1 MQSGAGQNCTNTR
14 NAPLAD
20 QGPLS
25 QTMTHF
31 QITDYRVRHPLRVR
45 WSEVDIQRIVFN
57 PHYLTYVDI
66 AFTEYWRALAIPY
79 EMIPGLLGGDLYVK
93 KSTLEYHGSARLD
106 DRLDI
111 AIRCN
116 RIGNSSLAFSG
127 GVFRDTGLLV
137 SADLVYVFAD
147 PATQTARPVPAQLRD
162 LITDFEAGK
171 IVLDVVQGSWS
182 DIGSACRGLRKTVF
196 MDELQI
202 AAALDEDAQDQ
213 TAVHI
218 LIRNRLGQALAT
230 GRLLHDGNTSGS
242 LGRVAVLR
250 SMRGA
255 GLGKMVVNEL
265 VRHADAAGVRQ
276 LKLAA
281 RADTQALYAG
291 LGFQPLGEVYL
302 ESGTVHVAMQRGLG

>member
-1 MQSGAGQNCTNTR
+1 
-14 NAPLAD
+14 
-20 QGPLS
+20 
-25 QTMTHF
+25 MTHSA
-31 QITDYRVRHPLRVR
+31 ITDYRVRHPLRVR
-45 WSEVDIQRIVFN
+45 WAEVDIQRIVFN

-111 AIRCN
+111 AIRCQ
-116 RIGNSSLAFSG
+116 RIGNSSLLFSG

-147 PATQTARPVPAQLRD
+147 PATQTARPVPAPLRD

-171 IVLDVVQGSWS
+171 VVLDTALGSWS
-182 DIGSACRGLRKTVF
+182 DLGMACRGLRKTVF

-202 AAALDEDAQDQ
+202 PAALDEDAQDQ
-213 TAVHI
+213 TAAHL

-230 GRLLHDGNTSGS
+230 GRLLHDGNGTGS

-255 GLGKMVVNEL
+255 GLGTMVVTAL
-265 VRHADAAGVRQ
+265 VRHADALGVRQ

-281 RADTQALYAG
+281 RADAQALYAV
-291 LGFQPLGEVYL
+291 LGFQPVGETYL
-302 ESGTVHVAMQRGLG
+302 EAGMAHVAMQRELGCELPAGKLTCEGSADKF